1 MYDSDFADR
10 TINSQDFL
18 ELAEKEINGLV
29 QLLNLESGVKILDV
43 PCGSGRH
50 SRALARRGFQV
61 TGLDINEMLLEKAS
75 QNCAGLPSANFVQ
88 GSMLDLLT
96 QRKQYDVVLN
106 MFSSF
111 GYFPSDDQ
119 NIAVLRELTQCLRR
133 RGSLVLHNIDRDW
146 MMKIYTP
153 VSWRESDTEFCMEAR
168 KFDPQTNYN
177 EVNEI
182 RLDKATGLAK
192 RTYHRMRLYN
202 SDEIK
207 QIFAAAGLVDV
218 QIFGG
223 FDGRPFVRGETTH
236 PIYIGRTT
244 Y

>member
-18 ELAEKEINGLV
+18 ELAEKEVNGLV

-50 SRALARRGFQV
+50 SIALARRGFQV

-88 GSMLDLLT
+88 GSMLDLST
-96 QRKQYDVVLN
+96 QKKQYDVVLN

-111 GYFPSDDQ
+111 GYFASDDE
-119 NIAVLRELTQCLRR
+119 NFAVLRELAQCLRR
-133 RGSLVLHNIDRDW
+133 RGTLVLHNIDRDW
-146 MMKIYTP
+146 LMKIYTP
-153 VSWRESDTEFCMEAR
+153 VSWRESDTEFCVEAR

-182 RLDKATGLAK
+182 RLDKPTGLAK

-218 QIFGG
+218 HIFGG

-236 PIYIGRTT
+236 PIYVGRTPV
-244 Y
+244 